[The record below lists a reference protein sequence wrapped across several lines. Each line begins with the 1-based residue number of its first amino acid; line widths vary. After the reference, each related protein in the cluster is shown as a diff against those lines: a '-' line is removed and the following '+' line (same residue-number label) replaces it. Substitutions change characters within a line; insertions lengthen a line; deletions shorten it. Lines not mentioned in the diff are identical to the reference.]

1 MGLNYSCAK
10 VVMMSNESHTDVK
23 GEEKKEVQPLLQ
35 KAYSKNGEGFYVHAP
50 KQKGNVKEQLQ
61 YIAGYIR
68 RPAIALGRIEEY
80 GGEYVTFK
88 YVDKTNG
95 KEKRETLSVEAFIGR
110 LVPHIPDEHFKTIRY
125 YGVYSRRLKRQ
136 SKEKNQL
143 ISTNQSSSNRE
154 SETNGA

>member
-110 LVPHIPDEHFKTIRY
+110 LVPHIPMNI
-125 YGVYSRRLKRQ
+125 LKQ
-136 SKEKNQL
+136 FV
-143 ISTNQSSSNRE
+143 IIGYIHVASNVKAKKK
-154 SETNGA
+154 SAYFNKPVVVKS